1 MTDGTFFQNRTRMA
15 MVSAIDPD
23 SSSRVLLAIGDT
35 QFTERDILRRMTNR
49 PDYHQGAGHCHALSG
64 PEPLRV

>member
-1 MTDGTFFQNRTRMA
+1 MA

-23 SSSRVLLAIGDT
+23 SSSRVLLAIDDT
-35 QFTERDILRRMTNR
+35 QFTERDILRRMINR

-64 PEPLRV
+64 PEPL